1 MFLLRRRLLLN
12 LLKLSDLCILMTGFL
27 IGAWLT
33 TTLVRYVSW
42 IDFLSIRIK
51 ISNLIVVLAMMFL
64 WHLIYRTFGLYQSR
78 RLQSLYCSQRLLP
91 NCIQEWQD
99 IVKATTTG
107 TLVFFLGAK
116 ILDIRLFTPFFAL
129 MFWLS
134 TTCLTVSFRTIL
146 RSGLKQV
153 RAHGRNLR
161 FALIVG
167 TNERAYS
174 FAQMIE
180 EHRESGYRVAGY
192 VDDHVHVPKKGIE
205 LLGSHEDFSEVLRSR
220 VIDEVI
226 IALPIK
232 SQYERIQRIIDQA
245 EEQGIRVRCLPHLFN
260 SRTYAQG
267 MSMDQRLT
275 VLDVASESQETGR
288 MVAKRAVDIVLGSA
302 FFFST
307 LPVMLVAAI
316 AIKLTSHGPALFA
329 QDRVGFNKRTFRMYK
344 FRTMVIDA
352 EREQERLEA
361 RNEMDGPVFK
371 IQNDPR
377 ITRVGRWL
385 RKTSLDELPQ
395 LYNVIRGDMSLVGP
409 RPLPLRDYNGFTKDW
424 QRRRFT
430 VRPGLTCLW
439 QINGRNHTS
448 FEDWMKLD
456 MEYID
461 NWTFL
466 GDVRILLRTIPA
478 VINGKGAA

>member
-1 MFLLRRRLLLN
+1 
-12 LLKLSDLCILMTGFL
+12 
-27 IGAWLT
+27 
-33 TTLVRYVSW
+33 
-42 IDFLSIRIK
+42 
-51 ISNLIVVLAMMFL
+51 
-64 WHLIYRTFGLYQSR
+64 
-78 RLQSLYCSQRLLP
+78 
-91 NCIQEWQD
+91 
-99 IVKATTTG
+99 
-107 TLVFFLGAK
+107 
-116 ILDIRLFTPFFAL
+116 

-134 TTCLTVSFRTIL
+134 TTCLTISFRTIL
-146 RSGLKQV
+146 RYSLKKV

-174 FAQMIE
+174 FARMIE

-192 VDDHVHVPKKGIE
+192 VDDYVHVPKQGIE

-220 VIDEVI
+220 IIDEVI

-232 SQYERIQRIIDQA
+232 SQYEMIQSIIDKA
-245 EEQGIRVRCLPHLFN
+245 EEQGIRVRCLPHLSN
-260 SRTYAQG
+260 NRAYAPG
-267 MSMDQRLT
+267 TAMDQRLT
-275 VLDVASESQETGR
+275 VLDVASECQEDGR
-288 MVAKRAVDIVLGSA
+288 ALAKRGVDVVLGSA
-302 FFFST
+302 FFLST

-329 QDRVGFNKRTFRMYK
+329 QDRVGYNKRIFRMYK

-424 QRRRFT
+424 QRRRFS

-456 MEYID
+456 MKYID

-466 GDVRILLRTIPA
+466 GDMKILVKTIPA